1 MEDPQ
6 QVTLMELCNE
16 GIGVYSPHTSVD
28 GAVGGMNDWL
38 AAVATGGLD
47 AAVEPIIP
55 VSVEGHESGGYGRV
69 CTLLERTVINH
80 VCKRVKNG
88 LGLKYRILNIRTTA
102 NSSPSRS
109 IANWKGLRG
118 YTKDR
123 NMCRIWIRRFQSSI
137 GKSGRNSHG
146 RTVPPRSPQLRRI
159 RNKCHS
165 LRSHQHRTRLSPYS
179 PTETRR
185 PYRPRIRRITS
196 RSNSLKSR

>member
-6 QVTLMELCNE
+6 QVTLMELCNQ

-38 AAVATGGLD
+38 AEVATGGLD
-47 AAVEPIIP
+47 AAVEPIVP

-69 CTLLERTVINH
+69 GTLLEKTVINH

-88 LGLKYRILNIRTTA
+88 LGLKYRIFNIRTIA
-102 NSSPSRS
+102 NSSPGRS
-109 IANWKGLRG
+109 IADWKGVRG

-123 NMCRIWIRRFQSSI
+123 SVCRIRIQRFQSSI

-146 RTVPPRSPQLRRI
+146 RTVPSRSPQLRRI
-159 RNKCHS
+159 RNKCYP
-165 LRSHQHRTRLSPYS
+165 LRSHQHRTRLSPHS
-179 PTETRR
+179 PTETHR
-185 PYRPRIRRITS
+185 PYRPRIR
-196 RSNSLKSR
+196 